1 MGEQSV
7 VQINKVTT
15 KSGDD
20 GTTQLGRG
28 RAEKDHPAF
37 ILLGDLDE
45 LNATLGLAY
54 CLMSNDSPM
63 RVGIH
68 EVQQRLFDVG
78 SEIFHR
84 FDIQWITEREIEFL
98 ETFSNKALAQL
109 SNLPSF
115 VLPGA
120 TLIGSY
126 LYQSRAITRR
136 AERHL
141 VYLRRVWS
149 GPINSNT
156 LAYLNRLSDFLFIA
170 ARYSDIDAQ
179 ERLWGQ
185 RPPVFKQYELD
196 LKNEPLQEQK
206 S

>member
-1 MGEQSV
+1 MNTEHV
-7 VQINKVTT
+7 VRINRVTT

-20 GTTQLGRG
+20 GTSQLGRG

-54 CLMSNDSPM
+54 CLMSNDSLM
-63 RVGIH
+63 RVGLH

-78 SEIFHR
+78 SEVFHEFNTHR
-84 FDIQWITEREIEFL
+84 IGEAEINFL
-98 ETFSNKALAQL
+98 ENFSQKGLAQL

-126 LYQSRAITRR
+126 LHQSRAIARR

-141 VYLRRVWS
+141 VYLRRVW
-149 GPINSNT
+149 GGKINPHT
-156 LAYLNRLSDFLFIA
+156 FAYLNRLSDFLFVA
-170 ARYSDIDAQ
+170 ARYSDLDAD
-179 ERLWGQ
+179 ERLWEP
-185 RPPVFKQYELD
+185 RPARV
-196 LKNEPLQEQK
+196 EPSQVEPKDQPLVVEK